1 MTMDGLELHNL
12 AYGIRHRQIW
22 SVMSYFK
29 IKEVGKF
36 EIIGVDYL
44 NLLERNLY
52 KLITQ
57 LVTITII
64 VQEVKEWSKC
74 ELTKKV
80 NTN

>member
-1 MTMDGLELHNL
+1 
-12 AYGIRHRQIW
+12 
-22 SVMSYFK
+22 MSYFK

-64 VQEVKEWSKC
+64 VQEVKE
-74 ELTKKV
+74 
-80 NTN
+80 